1 MRLLLVRHA
10 ESQGNFERRLQG
22 RKEFPLTSRGI
33 EQARGLATRVER
45 SGIAAIYASP
55 ISRAMNTAEIIAE
68 RTGLSIVVEPRVQE
82 YDFGETLS
90 GLTWQEIRETKP
102 EVVEALSHDN
112 SEFPRYPGEE
122 GRGAFSERVRAAF
135 GEIAGKH
142 GQDESA
148 LVVTHAGPI
157 VVFLMD
163 ALGRKY
169 SRPIPF
175 TIDNAS
181 LTTIEVNGNTVPGQP
196 EMVVT
201 GINDTCHLAQIGVT
215 GGRAS

>member
-33 EQARGLATRVER
+33 EQAQALSRKVQRLAV
-45 SGIAAIYASP
+45 AAIYASP
-55 ISRAMNTAEIIAE
+55 ISRAMNTAEIIAAG
-68 RTGLSIVVEPRVQE
+68 TGLSIVVEPRLQE

-90 GLTWQEIRETKP
+90 GLTWQEIKETRP
-102 EVVEALSHDN
+102 DVVAALLGDD

-122 GRGAFSERVRAAF
+122 GRAAFSERVHEAL
-135 GEIAGKH
+135 GEIAAKH
-142 GQDESA
+142 GRDESV

-157 VVFLMD
+157 VAFLME
-163 ALGRKY
+163 ALSRKY

-181 LTTIEVNGNTVPGQP
+181 LTTIEVSGNAVPGQP
-196 EMVVT
+196 EGVVT
-201 GINDTCHLAQIGVT
+201 GINDTCHLSHETTRV
-215 GGRAS
+215 